1 MTEIAPRQVSE
12 DLVLAN
18 HILSN
23 EGVLDAFGHVS
34 VRHPSTT
41 DRFLISHARAPELVE
56 ADDLQVLDLRGA
68 RVAGG
73 ERRSYEEV
81 AIHAAVYRHR
91 SDVNAVV
98 HSHAPSVIPFG
109 VTGVPLRPIYHMGS
123 VIGHEIP
130 VWDIAVRFGDTDLL
144 VRDENQGDDLAAAL
158 GARAVVL
165 MRGHGCVVTGADL
178 RAAVFA
184 AVYLERDATLLMA
197 ARGLGNVRELSIG
210 ETARAAAM
218 LRGHAGERAWE
229 YWLRRLPQRDALGGG
244 AGRVSKKELT
254 GAED

>member
-1 MTEIAPRQVSE
+1 VSE
-12 DLVLAN
+12 LAPQQLVDDLVLAN

-34 VRHPSTT
+34 ARHPTAPE
-41 DRFLISHARAPELVE
+41 RFLISHTRAPELVE
-56 ADDLQVLDLRGA
+56 ADDLQALDLSGA

-91 SDVNAVV
+91 PDVGAVV
-98 HSHAPSVIPFG
+98 HSHAPSVIPFS
-109 VTGVPLRPIYHMGS
+109 VTAVPLRPIYHMGS

-130 VWDIAVRFGDTDLL
+130 VWDIAKRFGETDLL
-144 VRDENQGDDLAAAL
+144 VRDPAQADDLTAAL
-158 GARAVVL
+158 GGRTVVL

-184 AVYLERDATLLMA
+184 AVYLERNATLLA
-197 ARGLGNVRELSIG
+197 TALGLGEVHALSTA
-210 ETARAAAM
+210 ETQRASEM

-229 YWLRRLPQRDALGGG
+229 YWVRRLPQRPVVG
-244 AGRVSKKELT
+244 
-254 GAED
+254 

>member
-1 MTEIAPRQVSE
+1 MNDLAPPQLVD

-34 VRHPSTT
+34 ARHPTSA
-41 DRFLISHARAPELVE
+41 DRFLISHTRAPELVD
-56 ADDLQVLDLRGA
+56 ADDLQLLDLNGA

-91 SDVNAVV
+91 SDVGAVI
-98 HSHAPSVIPFG
+98 HSHAPSVIPFS
-109 VTGVPLRPIYHMGS
+109 VTGVPLRPVYHMGS

-130 VWDIAVRFGDTDLL
+130 VWDIAKRFGDTDLL
-144 VRDENQGDDLAAAL
+144 VRDARQGDDLVAAL
-158 GARAVVL
+158 GQGTVVL
-165 MRGHGCVVTGADL
+165 MRGHGCVVTGADV
-178 RAAVFA
+178 RAAVFT
-184 AVYLERDATLLMA
+184 AVYLERNATLLA
-197 ARGLGNVRELSIG
+197 DALRLGEVRSLSAG
-210 ETARAAAM
+210 ETQRAAAM

-229 YWLRRLPQRDALGGG
+229 YWVRRLPRRA
-244 AGRVSKKELT
+244 S
-254 GAED
+254 

>member
-1 MTEIAPRQVSE
+1 MSDLASPQLVD

-34 VRHPSTT
+34 ARHPTSAE
-41 DRFLISHARAPELVE
+41 RFFISHTRAPELVE
-56 ADDLQVLDLRGA
+56 ANDLQVLDLNGT

-91 SDVNAVV
+91 ADVGAVV
-98 HSHAPSVIPFG
+98 HSHSPSVIPFS

-130 VWDIAVRFGDTDLL
+130 VWDIAKRFGETDLL
-144 VRDENQGDDLAAAL
+144 VRDAAQGDDLVAAL
-158 GARAVVL
+158 GTRTVVL
-165 MRGHGCVVTGADL
+165 MRGHGCVVTGADV
-178 RAAVFA
+178 RAAVFT
-184 AVYLERDATLLMA
+184 AVYLERNATLLA
-197 ARGLGNVRELSIG
+197 EALRLGEVRSLSAG
-210 ETARAAAM
+210 ETQRAAAM

-229 YWLRRLPQRDALGGG
+229 YWARRLPRRRA
-244 AGRVSKKELT
+244 
-254 GAED
+254 

>member
-1 MTEIAPRQVSE
+1 MSELAPRQTVD

-18 HILSN
+18 RILSN

-34 VRHPSTT
+34 ARHPTAI
-41 DRFLISHARAPELVE
+41 DRFLISHTRAPELVE
-56 ADDLQVLDLRGA
+56 PDDLQLLDLSGA

-91 SDVNAVV
+91 SDVGAVV
-98 HSHAPSVIPFG
+98 HSHASSVIPFS
-109 VTGVPLRPIYHMGS
+109 VTDVPLRPIYHMGS

-130 VWDIAVRFGDTDLL
+130 LWDIARRFGDTDLL
-144 VRDENQGDDLAAAL
+144 VRDEAQADDLVAAL
-158 GARAVVL
+158 AAHTAVL
-165 MRGHGCVVTGADL
+165 MRGHGCVVTGTDL

-184 AVYLERDATLLMA
+184 SVYLERNATLLA
-197 ARGLGNVRELSIG
+197 AALRLGDVRSLSPG
-210 ETARAAAM
+210 ETQRAAAM

-229 YWLRRLPQRDALGGG
+229 YWVRRLPPRDALRGGP
-244 AGRVSKKELT
+244 GRVSTEQAIRAK
-254 GAED
+254 D

>member
-1 MTEIAPRQVSE
+1 VSELAPRQLVD

-34 VRHPSTT
+34 ARHPTT
-41 DRFLISHARAPELVE
+41 QDRFLISHTRAPELVE

-91 SDVNAVV
+91 SDVGAVV

-130 VWDIAVRFGDTDLL
+130 VWDIARLFGDTDLL
-144 VRDENQGDDLAAAL
+144 VRDEAQADDLVAVLAAHS
-158 GARAVVL
+158 VVL
-165 MRGHGCVVTGADL
+165 MRGHGCVVTGTDL

-184 AVYLERDATLLMA
+184 SVYLERNATLLA
-197 ARGLGNVRELSIG
+197 AALRLGDARSLSAG
-210 ETARAAAM
+210 ETQRAAAM

-229 YWLRRLPQRDALGGG
+229 YWVRRLPPRDAVRVG
-244 AGRVSKKELT
+244 AGRVSTKPDVPAK
-254 GAED
+254 D

>member
-1 MTEIAPRQVSE
+1 VSDLAPKQLVD

-34 VRHPSTT
+34 ARHPTSAE
-41 DRFLISHARAPELVE
+41 RFLISHTRAPELVE
-56 ADDLQVLDLRGA
+56 ADDLQVLDLNGA

-91 SDVNAVV
+91 ADIGAVV
-98 HSHAPSVIPFG
+98 HSHSPSVIPFS

-130 VWDIAVRFGDTDLL
+130 VWDIAKRFGDTDLL
-144 VRDENQGDDLAAAL
+144 VRDARQGDDLVAAL
-158 GARAVVL
+158 GQRTVVL
-165 MRGHGCVVTGADL
+165 MRGHGCVVTGTDV
-178 RAAVFA
+178 RAVVFTA
-184 AVYLERDATLLMA
+184 IYLERNATLLA
-197 ARGLGNVRELSIG
+197 EALRLGEIRSLSAG
-210 ETARAAAM
+210 EAQRAAAM

-229 YWLRRLPQRDALGGG
+229 YWVRRLPRRA
-244 AGRVSKKELT
+244 S
-254 GAED
+254 